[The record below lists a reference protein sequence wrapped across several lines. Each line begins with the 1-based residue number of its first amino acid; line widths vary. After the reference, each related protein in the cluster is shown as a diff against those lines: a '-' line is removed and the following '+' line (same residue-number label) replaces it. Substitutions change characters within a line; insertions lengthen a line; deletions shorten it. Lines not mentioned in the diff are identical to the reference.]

1 MSLNIDNSVI
11 TLGRYN
17 KIDIPKT
24 DDLQKLK
31 TSCNDFESEILK
43 HFLKDALKE
52 SNTLYPKSAG
62 EDIYKSMRREE
73 LAKELS
79 GSFGYSKLLFEYLK
93 EKTKI

>member
-11 TLGRYN
+11 TVGRYN
-17 KIDIPKT
+17 KIDISKT

-31 TSCNDFESEILK
+31 TSCDDFESEILK
-43 HFLKDALKE
+43 HFLKDSLKE

-62 EDIYKSMRREE
+62 EDIYKSMQREE
-73 LAKELS
+73 LSKQLS
-79 GSFGYSKLLFEYLK
+79 GGFGYSKLLFEYLK